1 MASRMRRSSSDLNRK
16 ILAFRDVVQNP
27 NVDPRPLAQELY
39 TILFG
44 NMAEDLWQAK
54 VQTNMWSLDGTLRY
68 VPLTALYDGRQYL
81 IGQYRLSVFTP
92 ASNARLKDR
101 PDARWTGGGFG
112 ASKAHEGA
120 AALPG
125 MISELAGDHSPGRRR
140 AWRRPRWR
148 RQDRRS
154 VYRAVDARRVTQ
166 AVHPGA
172 NQERSEP
179 LWRLADTDAFGV

>member
-1 MASRMRRSSSDLNRK
+1 
-16 ILAFRDVVQNP
+16 
-27 NVDPRPLAQELY
+27 
-39 TILFG
+39 
-44 NMAEDLWQAK
+44 
-54 VQTNMWSLDGTLRY
+54 MWSLDGTLRY

-125 MISELAGDHSPGRRR
+125 AISELAGIIHQDDGAHGGVLDGDVRTDEAFTEQSMPEELRRR
-140 AWRRPRWR
+140 FTLAQIKNGPNLFGGLQILTLSACNTRASDSSGMAGKLKASACWRNGRGRKR
-148 RQDRRS
+148 
-154 VYRAVDARRVTQ
+154 
-166 AVHPGA
+166 
-172 NQERSEP
+172 
-179 LWRLADTDAFGV
+179 